1 MSFDPERQP
10 EDFGDARA
18 DPRLRASPTPRRS
31 VKLTQSSPKEKTFR
45 SRPPEGLF
53 ASAAAAASAPAA
65 RHPRSAP
72 PPAPA
77 GIRRILSLS
86 SLLSLNLSV

>member
-18 DPRLRASPTPRRS
+18 DPRLRASPTPRRF
-31 VKLTQSSPKEKTFR
+31 VKPAEEKTFR

-53 ASAAAAASAPAA
+53 TSAAAPATLHSPSAS
-65 RHPRSAP
+65 SD
-72 PPAPA
+72 
-77 GIRRILSLS
+77 GNRRN
-86 SLLSLNLSV
+86 LSLNPPY

>member
-53 ASAAAAASAPAA
+53 TSAAAPATLHSPSAS
-65 RHPRSAP
+65 SD
-72 PPAPA
+72 
-77 GIRRILSLS
+77 GNRRN
-86 SLLSLNLSV
+86 LSLNPPY